1 MLGYWGHGLWVTG
14 VSDEK
19 RKQKRREVGKL
30 KGRSLVSVS
39 DAFSHKRFDA
49 S

>member
-19 RKQKRREVGKL
+19 RKQKRREVGEL
-30 KGRSLVSVS
+30 KGRSLVSVI
-39 DAFSHKRFDA
+39 FSHKRFDA